1 MVEVGAQMVEVGAQM
16 VEVGAQMAEVG
27 ARTGEGGRSGFMKRW
42 DMMLSDLHY
51 ASILLNP
58 FLMNIIEIQ
67 NNGIANVY

>member
-1 MVEVGAQMVEVGAQM
+1 
-16 VEVGAQMAEVG
+16 VG
-27 ARTGEGGRSGFMKRW
+27 ARTCEGGRSGFMKRW